1 MQQPSVMQYDMA
13 AAPTLTVPRANFNRS
28 HGGKTTIDFDY
39 LYPLYFD
46 EVYPGDTFNMDATI
60 VGRLAT
66 PLYPL
71 MDNMSLD
78 THFFYIPMRQLW
90 DNSRKFF
97 GEQIDPGD
105 SIDYTIPK
113 ISATATTGYGE
124 LSLADYFTLPTKVP
138 DYEWNALYARAYVHC
153 YNEWFRDQ
161 NLIDSVTFS
170 TADGPDTTTD
180 LTIQKRGKR
189 HDYFTSGL
197 VSPQKNGDSTTSVSL
212 PLGTDAPVTGIGSA
226 VQTGRAAR
234 SAYETDGTAIENYT
248 LGWSSAT
255 TNIMIEDDP
264 NNAGYP
270 NIRADLSNATAA
282 TILQLREAM
291 AIQRLLEL
299 DARAGTR
306 YAEIVYSTFGV
317 QMTDLTYRP
326 EFLGGGSSPI
336 EVHQQASS
344 YDDGTNDTKGELG
357 GFGTVVSRN
366 NGFTKS
372 FTEHGIVLG
381 FVSARADITYQQGL
395 NRMFDR
401 TTRYDY
407 LYPIM
412 QNIGDQATLVKELY
426 CQDPATDT
434 GSTGTPDN
442 ERVFNYQERYAEL
455 KYKPSWITGLFRSNC
470 TASLEAWHL
479 SQEFS
484 SLPSFDQ
491 TFIEQATPVDRAIK
505 TPSEPHLIL
514 DCYFNLQCARP
525 MNIYSIPGMGDRF

>member
-1 MQQPSVMQYDMA
+1 MRQPSVMNYDMA

-39 LYPLYFD
+39 IYPLYFD
-46 EVYPGDTFNMDATI
+46 EVYPGDTFNMDCTI

-66 PLYPL
+66 PQFPL
-71 MDNMSLD
+71 MDNMYLD

-97 GEQIDPGD
+97 GEQVDPGD
-105 SIDYTIPK
+105 SIDYSIPK
-113 ISATATTGYGE
+113 IAATATTGYGE

-138 DYEWNALYARAYVHC
+138 DYQWNALYARGYVHC

-161 NLIDSVTFS
+161 NLIDSVTMS

-197 VSPQKNGDSTTSVSL
+197 VSPQKNGDSTDSVSL
-212 PLGTDAPVTGIGSA
+212 PLGTIARVTTDAASA
-226 VQTGRAAR
+226 AHVGVVSTSQSDALKRLYDDA
-234 SAYETDGTAIENYT
+234 
-248 LGWSSAT
+248 
-255 TNIMIEDDP
+255 TNIALSTS
-264 NNAGYP
+264 NAAGTDALY
-270 NIRADLSNATAA
+270 ADLSTATAA

-306 YAEIVYSTFGV
+306 YSEIVYSTFGV
-317 QMTDLTYRP
+317 QMTDMTYRP
-326 EFLGGGSSPI
+326 EFLGGGSARITMS
-336 EVHQQASS
+336 EAASG
-344 YDDGTNDTKGELG
+344 YDDGTNDTKGNLSGIGRVE
-357 GFGTVVSRN
+357 SYN

-381 FVSARADITYQQGL
+381 MVSARADITYQQGL
-395 NRMFDR
+395 NRLFDR

-407 LYPIM
+407 LYPVL

-426 CQDPATDT
+426 CQDPTTDT

-442 ERVFNYQERYAEL
+442 ERTFNYQERYSEL

-470 TASLEAWHL
+470 TSSLESWHL

-505 TPSEPHLIL
+505 VPSEPHLIL

-525 MNIYSIPGMGDRF
+525 MHMYSIPGMGDRF

>member
-1 MQQPSVMQYDMA
+1 MRQPSVMNYDMS

-39 LYPLYFD
+39 IYPLYFD

-60 VGRLAT
+60 MGRLAT
-66 PLYPL
+66 PLYPV
-71 MDNMSLD
+71 MDNMYLD
-78 THFFYIPMRQLW
+78 THFFFIPMRQLW
-90 DNSRKFF
+90 VNSRKFF
-97 GEQIDPGD
+97 GEQVDPGD
-105 SIDYTIPK
+105 SIDYSIPK
-113 ISATATTGYGE
+113 IAATPTTGYGE
-124 LSLADYFTLPTKVP
+124 LSLADYFTLPTKIP
-138 DYEWNALYARAYVHC
+138 DYQWNALYARAYVHC

-161 NLIDSVTFS
+161 NLINTVTFS

-180 LTIQKRGKR
+180 LSIQKRGKR
-189 HDYFTSGL
+189 HDYFTGGL
-197 VSPQKNGDSTTSVSL
+197 VSPQKNGDSTASVSL
-212 PLGTDAPVTGIGSA
+212 PLGTTADIFVTGRDFDDVNDSA
-226 VQTGRAAR
+226 NQWGIRDGAAGTIQMMK
-234 SAYETDGTAIENYT
+234 ADGTVIH
-248 LGWSSAT
+248 GSSST
-255 TNIMIEDDP
+255 HSVVMQ
-264 NNAGYP
+264 
-270 NIRADLSNATAA
+270 ADLTNATAA

-306 YAEIVYSTFGV
+306 YSEIVYSTFGV
-317 QMTDLTYRP
+317 QFTDLTYRP
-326 EFLGGGSSPI
+326 EFLGGGSAPI
-336 EVHQQASS
+336 TVNAQPST
-344 YDDGTNDTKGELG
+344 YDDGTNNTKGELG
-357 GFGTVVSRN
+357 GYGTVVSRN

-381 FVSARADITYQQGL
+381 MVSARADITYQQGL
-395 NRMFDR
+395 NRLFDR

-426 CQDPATDT
+426 CQDPTTDT

-442 ERVFNYQERYAEL
+442 ERTFNYQERYAEL

-470 TASLEAWHL
+470 TASLESWHL

-525 MNIYSIPGMGDRF
+525 MHIYSIPGMGDRF

>member
-1 MQQPSVMQYDMA
+1 MKQPSVMNYDMS
-13 AAPTLTVPRANFNRS
+13 AAPTLSIPRASFNRS

-39 LYPLYFD
+39 IYPFYFD

-66 PLYPL
+66 PIHPI
-71 MDNMSLD
+71 MDNAYLD
-78 THFFYIPMRQLW
+78 THFFFVPMRQLW
-90 DNSRKFF
+90 VNSRKFF
-97 GEQIDPGD
+97 GEQVDPGD
-105 SIDYTIPK
+105 SIDYSIPK
-113 ISATATTGYGE
+113 IAATATTGYGE
-124 LSLADYFTLPTKVP
+124 LSLADYFTLPTKIP
-138 DYEWNALYARAYVHC
+138 DYQWNALYARAYVHI

-170 TADGPDTTTD
+170 TADGPDTTTVLD
-180 LTIQKRGKR
+180 IQKRGKR

-197 VSPQKNGDSTTSVSL
+197 VAPQKNGDSTTAQAL
-212 PLGTDAPVTGIGSA
+212 PLGTSAPIHSPGSA
-226 VQTGRAAR
+226 SDLVPIY
-234 SAYETDGTAIENYT
+234 SDGESEYRNLYQGGAIGNVYI
-248 LGWSSAT
+248 ST
-255 TNIMIEDDP
+255 TTSGTPSD
-264 NNAGYP
+264 ALY
-270 NIRADLSNATAA
+270 ADLSNATAA

-317 QMTDLTYRP
+317 QFQDVTYRP
-326 EFLGGGSSPI
+326 EFLGGGSAPI
-336 EVHQQASS
+336 QINQTPST
-344 YDDGTNDTKGELG
+344 YDDGTNNTKGELG
-357 GFGTVVSRN
+357 AFGTVASRN
-366 NGFTKS
+366 NGFVKS
-372 FTEHGIVLG
+372 FTEHGILIG
-381 FVSARADITYQQGL
+381 TVSARADITYQQGL
-395 NRMFDR
+395 NRLFDR

-407 LYPIM
+407 LYPIL

-434 GSTGTPDN
+434 GSTGTKDN
-442 ERVFNYQERYAEL
+442 ERTFNYQERYAEL

-470 TASLEAWHL
+470 TASLESWHL

-491 TFIEQATPVDRAIK
+491 TFIEQATPMDRAIV
-505 TPSEPHLIL
+505 TTSEPHLIL

-525 MNIYSIPGMGDRF
+525 MQIYSVPGMMSRF